1 MPIYFSMPKLGL
13 NMSEGVIVR
22 WLLNEGE
29 KVQGGKPVL
38 EIETDKATQELE
50 APGEGVLAKILAQPG
65 EVVPCNN
72 IIAVILAAGETL
84 PGVIPTSI
92 TETAPPQKGESAG
105 SLVSTEVTR
114 PMEPAGET
122 ERINISPVARAL
134 AEELGVDIAK
144 IPLRGGR
151 IRREDVLAVYE
162 AQNSQPAQSMEPVK
176 PAAAPVPEP
185 KVAAPSLRKKIAEH
199 MSLSARSVARVGL
212 NLEAD
217 AQRLVDWR
225 NRLQASNKDISYNIL
240 LAKLA
245 ASALHE
251 FPYMNAQWVNDEVV
265 LMPEINVGIA
275 VETER
280 GLVAPVLKGVD
291 RKSVETLQEE
301 FNSASQRALN
311 GRSTVSDL
319 EGGTFTLT
327 NLGGFEIESF
337 LPIINVPECAI
348 LAVGAIQ
355 KKPVVNDEGN
365 GILIRPRICLTLAF
379 DHRVIDGA
387 PAAKFFQWL
396 KHLVEAGEA
405 A

>member
-29 KVQGGKPVL
+29 KVQSGKPVL

-92 TETAPPQKGESAG
+92 TETALPQKGET
-105 SLVSTEVTR
+105 SLTLEATAVTR
-114 PMEPAGET
+114 PREPAGET

-134 AEELGVDIAK
+134 AEELGVDITM

-151 IRREDVLAVYE
+151 IRREDVLAAAE
-162 AQNSQPAQSMEPVK
+162 AQKSQPAKTASA
-176 PAAAPVPEP
+176 PAPEP
-185 KVAAPSLRKKIAEH
+185 KVAMPSLRKKIAEH

-225 NRLQASNKDISYNIL
+225 KRLQVSNKDISYNIL
-240 LAKLA
+240 LARLA

-265 LMPEINVGIA
+265 LMPEINIGIA

-280 GLVAPVLKGVD
+280 GLVAPGLKGVD
-291 RKSVETLQEE
+291 RKSVEPLQEE
-301 FNSASQRALN
+301 FNGASQRALN
-311 GRSTVSDL
+311 GRSTVTDL

-327 NLGGFEIESF
+327 NLGSFEIESF

-365 GILIRPRICLTLAF
+365 GILIRPRISLTLAF

-387 PAAKFFQWL
+387 PAAKFLQRL